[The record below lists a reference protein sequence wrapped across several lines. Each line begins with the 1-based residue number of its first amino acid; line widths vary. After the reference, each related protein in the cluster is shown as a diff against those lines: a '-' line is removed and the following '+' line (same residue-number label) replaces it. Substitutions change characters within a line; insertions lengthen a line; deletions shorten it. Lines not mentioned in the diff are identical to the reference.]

1 MGTRRRIIATGL
13 FLALSVSSVK
23 VLAAEELD
31 LGVEGAL
38 VAVQQEMERLKSAV
52 KGSGSPPYFT
62 LKGTSL
68 RIHFVMVREEGP
80 DGKPRMKILP
90 VEAGQTY
97 PEHAIHTVTLQLERT
112 HIPPGGSRQQGAAPG
127 RRGGRPRSAPKAQQ
141 PEPTTDEN

>member
-1 MGTRRRIIATGL
+1 MIGAGL
-13 FLALSVSSVK
+13 FLALSAGPVGGS
-23 VLAAEELD
+23 AAEEFG

-52 KGSGSPPYFT
+52 KGSGNPPYFT

-112 HIPPGGSRQQGAAPG
+112 HIPPGGSRQQGAVPG
-127 RRGGRPRSAPKAQQ
+127 RRERPRPSPKTQQ